1 MTKRR
6 GGKGP
11 RARGRARAPD
21 APALLEQGIA
31 HHRAGRL
38 AEAGTAYAAAIRADP
53 ALAGAHAM
61 CGALLVQRGDAAA
74 ALGPL
79 ERAIEIDPAQPG
91 FHVNRGNALRALG
104 RLDEAVAAYRGAL
117 SLDPHMVVAHNNL
130 GNALRDHGRLDEAVS
145 AYRAALAIDSAFFPA
160 AANLAITLE
169 KVPGIDRDDLVAAY
183 DRAIELGAIQGPRD
197 PALATCHNARGN
209 LHLANDALDDAIASY
224 RRAIAI
230 DPRFGQAFLNLGQS
244 LARKLDFEGAI
255 EALRHGL
262 EILPGDVPSYRRLAL
277 LLRRLGR
284 NEEAGAAY
292 REWERHAPDD
302 PVAAHM
308 ASALLGE
315 APPDRASPEYVR
327 REFDG
332 FADRFE
338 DVLAKLEYRA
348 PQLVAEALGRHGL
361 AGRTGLDVLDA
372 GCGTGLCA
380 ESLRPLARRLVGVD
394 LSGRMLAIA
403 ARRAA
408 YDELIEAELIAWLD
422 RTDASFD
429 VIVAADVFIYFGALD
444 PLAESLARVLRP
456 GGTIVFTIESAAEDG
471 ATYGLNAGGRYA
483 HGPRHVESVFA
494 RSGFGLSESSPVQLR
509 QELGVGVEGR
519 LIVAQL
525 RSSG

>member
-1 MTKRR
+1 
-6 GGKGP
+6 
-11 RARGRARAPD
+11 
-21 APALLEQGIA
+21 
-31 HHRAGRL
+31 
-38 AEAGTAYAAAIRADP
+38 
-53 ALAGAHAM
+53 
-61 CGALLVQRGDAAA
+61 
-74 ALGPL
+74 
-79 ERAIEIDPAQPG
+79 
-91 FHVNRGNALRALG
+91 LRALG
-104 RLDEAVAAYRGAL
+104 RLDDAAAAYRLAL
-117 SLDPHMVVAHNNL
+117 ALDPRMVVAHNNL

-160 AANLAITLE
+160 AANLAITLG
-169 KVPGIDRDDLVAAY
+169 KIPSIDRDDLVAAY
-183 DRAIELGAIQGPRD
+183 DRAIEIGTMQGTRD

-244 LARKLDFEGAI
+244 LARKLEFEDAI

-292 REWERHAPDD
+292 REWQRHAPDD

-380 ESLRPLARRLVGVD
+380 EFLRPLARRLVGVD

-403 ARRAA
+403 ASRAT

-422 RTDASFD
+422 GTDARFD
-429 VIVAADVFIYFGALD
+429 LIVAADVFIYFGALD

-456 GGTIVFTIESAAEDG
+456 GGTIVFTIESADEDD

-483 HGPRHVESVFA
+483 HGPRHVETVFA
-494 RSGFGLSESSPVQLR
+494 RSGFGVSESSPVQLR
-509 QELGVGVEGR
+509 QELGVGVGGR

-525 RSSG
+525 RSPG